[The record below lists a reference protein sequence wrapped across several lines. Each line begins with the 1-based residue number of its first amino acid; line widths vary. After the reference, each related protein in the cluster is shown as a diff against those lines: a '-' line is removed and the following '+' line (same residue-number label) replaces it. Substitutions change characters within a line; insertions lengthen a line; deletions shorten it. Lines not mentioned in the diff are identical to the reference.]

1 MTGRRADS
9 TVKQKT
15 SKLRFRSRSEHTLDS
30 KGRLNI
36 PSRFRDV
43 LREVYSDSLIVTNWQ
58 KSLKAY
64 PVSEW
69 EILEEQLINEGRKQ
83 PGFSDFVR
91 YVISGVT
98 ECTLDKQ
105 GRILLPVSLRSEFG
119 ISRDVVLNG
128 MLHHFEIWDK
138 AAWQNEVRRTR
149 EDFSSFR
156 DGLSALGI
164 L

>member
-1 MTGRRADS
+1 M
-9 TVKQKT
+9 KQQV
-15 SKLRFRSRSEHTLDS
+15 SEIRFRSRSEHTLDS

-36 PSRFRDV
+36 PSRFREILRDV
-43 LREVYSDSLIVTNWQ
+43 YTEALIVTNWQ

-69 EILEEQLINEGRKQ
+69 ERVEEKLINEAPGL

-98 ECTLDKQ
+98 ECSLDKQ
-105 GRILLPVSLRSEFG
+105 GRILLPGSLRAEFG
-119 ISRDVVLNG
+119 FSKEVVLNG
-128 MLHHFEIWDK
+128 MLDHFEIWDK
-138 AAWQNEVRRTR
+138 AAWLDETRRTR
-149 EDFSSFR
+149 NKFKDFEQ
-156 DGLSALGI
+156 GLSSLGI